1 MINDYVKAVGEVT
14 LVLTDEHGNVKQ
26 QDTYN
31 MVVSIG
37 KAFLS
42 SRLAVPNTLVSAM
55 TASQSGTTLTVT
67 ALTGSLQP
75 GHVVTCTGITA
86 NTVVLSQLTGTI
98 GSTGTYQVST
108 SATVASA
115 GGMTAAAAPQIG
127 WMAVGTGAA
136 AAVAGDTALGAE
148 VARAALGSTAIVTT
162 TTTNDAVQYIAS
174 YAPGVAT
181 GALTE
186 AGLFNQSSGGVMLSR
201 TVFAVINK
209 GALDTLGITWK
220 ITQV

>member
-1 MINDYVKAVGEVT
+1 MFNDNVKAVGEVT
-14 LVLTDEHGNVKQ
+14 LVLTDEFGNIKQ
-26 QDTYN
+26 QDTHN

-42 SRLAVPNTLVSAM
+42 SRLAVPNSLVTAM

-75 GHVVTCTGITA
+75 GHVITGTNILA

-108 SATVASA
+108 TATVTSA
-115 GGMTAAAAPQIG
+115 AGMTAAAAPQIG
-127 WMAVGTGAA
+127 WLAIGTGVAA
-136 AAVAGDTALGAE
+136 AAASDLALGVE
-148 VARAALGSTAIVTT
+148 VSRAAISSTSIVTT

-174 YAPGVAT
+174 FAPGVAT

-186 AGLFNQSSGGVMLSR
+186 IGLFNAAAAGVMLSR
-201 TVFAVINK
+201 SVFPVINK

>member
-1 MINDYVKAVGEVT
+1 MISDSIKAAGEVT
-14 LVLTDEHGNVKQ
+14 LVLTDQYGAVKQ
-26 QDTYN
+26 QDTHN
-31 MVVSIG
+31 LVVTIG

-42 SRLAVPNTLVSAM
+42 SRLGVPNTLVSAM

-75 GHVVTCTGITA
+75 GHVVTGSGISA

-98 GSTGTYQVST
+98 GGIGTYQVST
-108 SATVASA
+108 AATVGSA
-115 GGMTAAAAPQIG
+115 GGMTAAAAPQVG
-127 WMAVGTGAA
+127 WMALGTNAIAA
-136 AAVAGDTALGAE
+136 ATSDIALGTE
-148 VARAALGSTAIVTT
+148 ITRAAVSSTSIVTT

-181 GALTE
+181 GPLTE
-186 AGLFNQSSGGVMLSR
+186 AGLFTAASGGVMLSR
-201 TVFAVINK
+201 TVFPVINK
-209 GALDTLGITWK
+209 GALDTLGVTWK